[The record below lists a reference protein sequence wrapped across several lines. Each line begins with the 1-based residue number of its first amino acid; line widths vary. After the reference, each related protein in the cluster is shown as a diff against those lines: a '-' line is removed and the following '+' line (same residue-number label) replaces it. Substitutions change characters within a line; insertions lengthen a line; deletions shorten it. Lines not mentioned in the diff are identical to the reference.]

1 MFFFNYNKFKIFLYN
16 TINIIMIINIKL
28 ILFFVHFSCRLTH
41 NKIISK
47 TFCLSLQ
54 KDQSSTRYTSLLP
67 ILLKFSKDRNK
78 DVIITWIT
86 RIKQSLFLSLTRI
99 LPRILERLSIDESR
113 LGSLITPRSISPR
126 HDRAGWLQSVEIQ
139 AIRAAELWRS
149 SMPCRLSSWIG
160 PAVFPRFQERGD
172 D

>member
-1 MFFFNYNKFKIFLYN
+1 MITLLFSFNYNKFKIFLYN
-16 TINIIMIINIKL
+16 TINIIMIINIKF

-67 ILLKFSKDRNK
+67 ILLKFSRDRNK
-78 DVIITWIT
+78 DVIIT

-126 HDRAGWLQSVEIQ
+126 HDRAG
-139 AIRAAELWRS
+139 
-149 SMPCRLSSWIG
+149 
-160 PAVFPRFQERGD
+160 
-172 D
+172 